1 MKNLDTDIIR
11 KSLPKF
17 YSIIRHIFSIQ
28 TFTFF
33 HHRTD
38 HISLSSH
45 MDLFFN
51 KRICFWAI
59 RSTHHAVLNRKS
71 LCWKLVNNG
80 DIQIP
85 VQDDRQGPRDRS
97 SAHNKYMRW
106 ISSGSQCL
114 SLTYAKPVLLICD
127 NQSKIF
133 IFYLLLDQRMSPDD
147 NICLTFCNLLIDF
160 PFLFCRTGPRQKYRM
175 AGSNILFFH

>member
-1 MKNLDTDIIR
+1 
-11 KSLPKF
+11 
-17 YSIIRHIFSIQ
+17 
-28 TFTFF
+28 
-33 HHRTD
+33 
-38 HISLSSH
+38 

-127 NQSKIF
+127 NKRQIGKIRF
-133 IFYLLLDQRMSPDD
+133 LLYERMSAY
-147 NICLTFCNLLIDF
+147 NKRIFLVFKARIGF
-160 PFLFCRTGPRQKYRM
+160 SFLFCRHG
-175 AGSNILFFH
+175 AGKKHNRTVKSKLTNQ